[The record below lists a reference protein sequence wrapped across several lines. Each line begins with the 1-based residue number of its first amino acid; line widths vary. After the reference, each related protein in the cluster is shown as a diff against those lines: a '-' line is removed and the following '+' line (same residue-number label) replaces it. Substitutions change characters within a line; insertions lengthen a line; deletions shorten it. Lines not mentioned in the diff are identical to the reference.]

1 MKGKAQVID
10 PRETGHHPLKLTQP
24 VFSDEAMAR
33 ADKTLEAMSGSFEQW
48 LDGDIANLQAARL
61 ACIGAAWTD
70 ATLDTL
76 WRAAHDLKGMGG
88 TYGYPIVTQ
97 LAASLCRLVETDEGK
112 AASRANPALI
122 HAHVDGL
129 RAAVRGRIASD
140 ADPVGRALVQ
150 TLEAHVSRL
159 GVAPR

>member
-1 MKGKAQVID
+1 MKGKAQIID
-10 PRETGHHPLKLTQP
+10 PREAGHHPIKLTQP

-33 ADKTLEAMSGSFEQW
+33 ADKTLEAMSGSFEHW

-61 ACIGAAWTD
+61 ACANAAHSD
-70 ATLDTL
+70 ASLDSL

-112 AASRANPALI
+112 AAARATPALI
-122 HAHVDGL
+122 DAHVDGL
-129 RAAVRGRIASD
+129 RAAVRDRIASD
-140 ADPVGRALVQ
+140 ADPVGRALVRA
-150 TLEAHVSRL
+150 LEAQVCRL